1 MSVYLLLD
9 ENAACASLNKKSFI
23 WDTHS
28 EVFLP
33 LKIVLEENA
42 LSFRRIFFFSFHV
55 SSIDFV
61 VTTAIRFLFL
71 FLNIALVMK
80 ITIKIPFY
88 ERFHL
93 MLFVYRENRGND
105 GYHAQTNK
113 RGETWAGCLQIMM
126 IILQNDLSKIFSW
139 PEGGWITRPNYPPS
153 TWTIFLQ
160 VNIHNLTLLTS
171 NV

>member
-71 FLNIALVMK
+71 FFFFWNIALVMK

-160 VNIHNLTLLTS
+160 VNIHNLTLLT
-171 NV
+171 